1 MNSLLYVENAHSVA
15 EKKFTGLEALTPGS
29 TRVPAALTDQ
39 LTDRSSCSARILP
52 FAHNAKQGLLQ
63 RPLRR
68 VLEVRRPD
76 RVTSYVPNSV
86 RQIEFKANIL
96 YRYRDGTWCV

>member
-1 MNSLLYVENAHSVA
+1 MA

-29 TRVPAALTDQ
+29 TRVPVPATDQ
-39 LTDRSSCSARILP
+39 LADRSLCSAWILP
-52 FAHNAKQGLLQ
+52 FADNAKQGLLQ
-63 RPLRR
+63 GPLRR

-76 RVTSYVPNSV
+76 RVTSYVPNPIQ
-86 RQIEFKANIL
+86 QIDLKPDIL